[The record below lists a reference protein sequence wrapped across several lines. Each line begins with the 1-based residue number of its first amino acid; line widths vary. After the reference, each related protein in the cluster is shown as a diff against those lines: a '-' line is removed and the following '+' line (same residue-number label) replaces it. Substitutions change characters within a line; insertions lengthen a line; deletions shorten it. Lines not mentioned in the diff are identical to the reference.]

1 MKHHILELES
11 FQMSSSHFKW
21 AGVILI
27 LLSLINFILQEIKA
41 DLRRREE
48 ELKAS
53 TESGALI
60 TGDSTQNAPGQLL
73 PDPRA
78 QGIVG
83 STLANVLV
91 IVGFAAFAY
100 TVKYVL
106 KSIAQSDD

>member
-1 MKHHILELES
+1 MGFNNLFKLC
-11 FQMSSSHFKW
+11 FQ
-21 AGVILI
+21 GV
-27 LLSLINFILQEIKA
+27 KA
-41 DLRRREE
+41 DLKRREE

-60 TGDSTQNAPGQLL
+60 TGDSSHPANGQLL
-73 PDPRA
+73 PGDQRA
-78 QGIVG
+78 QGVVG

-106 KSIAQSDD
+106 KSIAQSDDWGHYTVIVENRTSSWIHTLRS